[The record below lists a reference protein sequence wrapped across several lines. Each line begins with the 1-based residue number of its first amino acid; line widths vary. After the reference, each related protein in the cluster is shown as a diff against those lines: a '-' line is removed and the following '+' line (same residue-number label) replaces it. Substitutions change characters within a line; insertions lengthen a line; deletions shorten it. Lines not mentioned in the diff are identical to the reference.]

1 MKKWKPLLIFHYIQ
15 TAMRLYLLIW
25 HCTQAIQY
33 VPSRQNLT
41 FALLRI
47 WSMSEIWQSFT
58 LVVNTPL
65 SFPYTIKQ
73 YIKSIL
79 ILYSFL
85 LYHTISHFTLF
96 SFSSHNLS
104 KPQIFIYELMPQHN
118 VWHWHATKQKYSIHK
133 EVYVTK
139 QPAWYWSI
147 VLDFVSIYLSI
158 CLQAEACSC
167 VVQNI
172 TCFQP

>member
-1 MKKWKPLLIFHYIQ
+1 MKKWKPFLIFHYIQ
-15 TAMRLYLLIW
+15 MAMQLYLLIW
-25 HCTQAIQY
+25 HCTQAIQR

-41 FALLRI
+41 LTLLRI

-58 LVVNTPL
+58 LVVDFLTHPSN
-65 SFPYTIKQ
+65 I
-73 YIKSIL
+73 IL
-79 ILYSFL
+79 F
-85 LYHTISHFTLF
+85 ISHFTLF
-96 SFSSHNLS
+96 SFSSYMS
-104 KPQIFIYELMPQHN
+104 KPHIVIYELMSQHN

-158 CLQAEACSC
+158 YMPTSRSM
-167 VVQNI
+167 
-172 TCFQP
+172 

>member
-1 MKKWKPLLIFHYIQ
+1 M
-15 TAMRLYLLIW
+15 AMQLYLLIW
-25 HCTQAIQY
+25 HCTQAIQR

-41 FALLRI
+41 HTLLRI

-58 LVVNTPL
+58 LVVDFLTHPSN
-65 SFPYTIKQ
+65 I
-73 YIKSIL
+73 IL
-79 ILYSFL
+79 F
-85 LYHTISHFTLF
+85 ISHFTLF

-158 CLQAEACSC
+158 YMPTSRSM
-167 VVQNI
+167 
-172 TCFQP
+172 